1 MSEIINEI
9 ILMPIG
15 LKVVIIVCILGL
27 AFCAWAW
34 RMTNR

>member
-9 ILMPIG
+9 ILIPIG
-15 LKVVIIVCILGL
+15 LKVVIIICLIGL
-27 AFCAWAW
+27 ALCACAW